1 MQIVL
6 GKRERE
12 GGEGRRERE
21 RGRDKHTHTH
31 THTECIESQ
40 TLNKIDRIKN
50 IKPHPLPKSF
60 Q

>member
-1 MQIVL
+1 MLEEMEIRVFLKLCWNSEMQIVL

-31 THTECIESQ
+31 TH
-40 TLNKIDRIKN
+40 RV
-50 IKPHPLPKSF
+50 H
-60 Q
+60 